1 MQRHISKGKTKII
14 NLSDI
19 SAYYCIINPH
29 SITGKAKYEIKI
41 CIKSHPNEWAY
52 ELFIFEPFPNTA
64 YFSWEGFA
72 KIFSDRHK
80 WTIKSFFFI
89 SALNVWKIYV
99 FYNEISC
106 TGKIMYSFSLSITL
120 LNLGYNSAEHLCTKF
135 KPWFLNSCTC
145 IVVGHPIHYTISDL
159 EFAFSN
165 IHVSI
170 IFLYP

>member
-72 KIFSDRHK
+72 KIFSDRNK
-80 WTIKSFFFI
+80 WTIKRFFFI
-89 SALNVWKIYV
+89 SALNIWKIIC
-99 FYNEISC
+99 FIQWNNSA
-106 TGKIMYSFSLSITL
+106 L
-120 LNLGYNSAEHLCTKF
+120 LNLGYNSAEHLSTKF
-135 KPWFLNSCTC
+135 KPWFLNWCTC